1 MKLNPVPHALVLA
14 LGLVAIGVDAQ
25 AATPAG
31 TSIVNTATATYIDST
46 LAARSATSNT
56 VTTVVQQVASVSVSA
71 GTAKNGSV
79 NGQVTYAHTITN
91 NGNGADSFTLSATN
105 TGAFTMANVAFY
117 ADANGDGIADNA
129 TPITTT
135 TTLQPGQSVQVV
147 AIATLPAGAANGAT
161 NNLVVSATSVFNAA
175 STANATD
182 VTTVAPASVMD
193 ITVGSAGSGAPG
205 AGAGAE
211 TTAVQTKTTTPGT
224 ATRFTLYLNNAGT
237 SADTFNLSSSIDP
250 NFGTTNLPEGWTV
263 VFKDASGATI
273 TSATVAGGANTM
285 VYADVTP
292 PAGATPGTTDFYF
305 RAQSPTTN
313 VIDRVHTAVTVTAP
327 VGAELKLSKT
337 QALDANCD
345 GVADTAFSA
354 ANITSGAVPGACI
367 RYEITATNQ
376 GANGIAGVVIN
387 DVIPTNTTYHQYSLA
402 TGVQTTQGL
411 VTSPLPGLTGAVQA
425 TVGNL
430 APNGSAKMS
439 FGVRI
444 NP

>member
-14 LGLVAIGVDAQ
+14 LGLVAIGIDAH

-31 TSIVNTATATYIDST
+31 TSIVNQATATYIDST

-56 VTTVVQQVASVSVSA
+56 VTTVVQQVASLSLSA
-71 GTAKNGSV
+71 GTAKNGSA
-79 NGQVTYAHTITN
+79 NGQVAYPHTITN
-91 NGNGADSFTLSATN
+91 NGNGVDSFTLGTTN

-129 TPITTT
+129 TAITTT
-135 TTLQPGQSVQVV
+135 GPLQPGQSVQVV
-147 AIATLPAGAANGAT
+147 AIATLPASAANGAT
-161 NNLVVSATSVFNAA
+161 NNLVVSATSVFNGG

-182 VTTVAPASVMD
+182 VTTVAPASLMD
-193 ITVGSAGSGAPG
+193 ITVGAAGSGALG

-211 TTAVQTKTTTPGT
+211 AAAVQTKTTTPGT

-237 SADTFNLSSSIDP
+237 STDTFNLSSSTDA
-250 NFGTTNLPEGWTV
+250 NFGSTNLPDGWTV
-263 VFKDASGATI
+263 TFKDASGATI
-273 TSATVAGGANTM
+273 TSASVAGGANTV

-292 PAGATPGTTDFYF
+292 PAGATPATLDLYF
-305 RAQSPTTN
+305 RAQSPTSN
-313 VIDRVHTAVTVTAP
+313 VVDRVHTAVTVTAP

-345 GVADTAFSA
+345 GVADTPFSA
-354 ANITSGAVPGACI
+354 DNITAGAVPGACI
-367 RYEITATNQ
+367 RYEITAANQ
-376 GANGIAGVVIN
+376 GSNAIGAVIIN
-387 DVIPTNTTYHQYSLA
+387 DVIPANTTYHLYSLA
-402 TGVQTTQGL
+402 TGAQTTQGL
-411 VTSPLPGLTGAVQA
+411 VIAPLPGMNGLVQA
-425 TVGNL
+425 TVGTL
-430 APNGSAKMS
+430 TPNGSAKMS